1 MLEQP
6 YFATMAGLLAF
17 EAEEGISTVSYEGDR
32 LRYNPEYIDAMSTE
46 ETMTILAH
54 ASMQQ
59 ALFHDDR
66 GSQKQGRVWQMAS
79 AYTINDLLM
88 HNGFVLPPMAVYST
102 RFEQLYTEQ
111 IYAILLGEEGE
122 QDPSDEARESEIATT
137 EQSSLSKLLDDGTYA
152 LMVEQVLS
160 KLSRQGDLP
169 KGLERL
175 LPQSQPPQLSWREL
189 LYRYVNAHARSDYRL
204 FPPNKKH
211 LYRGVALPSV
221 YGEELE
227 IVVAI
232 DTSASINET
241 LLGLFLSEL
250 GEIMQ
255 LFPQYR
261 IEWIECDA
269 KIQHIQTLYPAEP
282 LISTVRGGGGTDFRP
297 VFEYIETVG
306 MPWKF
311 LIYFTDGQG
320 IFPDHPP
327 AIDTLWVMPEAVEV
341 PFGERITIEAESQ

>member
-6 YFATMAGLLAF
+6 YFATMAGMLAL

-46 ETMTILAH
+46 ETMAILAH

-79 AYTINDLLM
+79 AYAINDLLM
-88 HNGFVLPPMAVYST
+88 QNGFVLPPMAVYST
-102 RFEQLYTEQ
+102 RFERLYAEQ
-111 IYAILLGEEGE
+111 IYAILQGEAGE
-122 QDPSDEARESEIATT
+122 QDLPEEAAKSGITTT
-137 EQSSLSKLLDDGTYA
+137 EGSSLSQRLNDDTYA
-152 LMVEQVLS
+152 LMTEQVLA

-189 LYRYVNAHARSDYRL
+189 LYRYVTAHARSDYRL
-204 FPPNKKH
+204 FPPNKKQ
-211 LYRGVALPSV
+211 LYRGVALPSA

-232 DTSASINET
+232 DTSASVDEA
-241 LLGLFLSEL
+241 LLGHFLSEL
-250 GEIMQ
+250 AEIIQ

-269 KIQHIQTLYPAEP
+269 RIQHIRTLYPAEP
-282 LISTVRGGGGTDFRP
+282 MISTVRGGGGTDFRP
-297 VFEYIETVG
+297 VFEYIETAG
-306 MPWKF
+306 IPWKF

-320 IFPDHPP
+320 TFPHHPP
-327 AIDTLWVMPEAVEV
+327 AIDTLWVMPEAIEV
-341 PFGERITIEAESQ
+341 PFGERITIETGSQ